1 VAGDPTELPRIQVVF
16 SLWQCDKQNHGCP
29 GGTATDR
36 LPPKLRSGG
45 PAFTLRQ
52 SQFRTKKEYCFAL
65 VAASS
70 SITTLAG
77 IKRLYVHWAGS
88 VNTTALGRTCRS
100 IMRNWQLPR
109 GSQLPVCPS
118 PENNNTPHSRWRH
131 SDSSGRQRLKSLG
144 STAHPGNVRCQWRP
158 SKTCGA

>member
-29 GGTATDR
+29 GGATDR
-36 LPPKLRSGG
+36 LLPKLRSGG

-70 SITTLAG
+70 SLTTLAG
-77 IKRLYVHWAGS
+77 IKRLTGKIIKPVFTPFLP
-88 VNTTALGRTCRS
+88 TTADRCVFRCFLPPGPSRS
-100 IMRNWQLPR
+100 ALVPR
-109 GSQLPVCPS
+109 GLEGGPMGSLLVRTFATGAMFPSSIEDEQLM
-118 PENNNTPHSRWRH
+118 T
-131 SDSSGRQRLKSLG
+131 DLFII
-144 STAHPGNVRCQWRP
+144 
-158 SKTCGA
+158 